1 MSHKALWRSIA
12 RIVLK
17 TGGTR
22 VFQMLTGPLRAARLD
37 EVVLRA
43 VERGKIA
50 ATIHLFGE
58 YQIDRTALHRESPPL
73 ELNASRDDAA
83 RQCGLSGPATLQPEI
98 GTLTESGDSLR
109 RQPNEPDPGSKPESP
124 AAIDQIEVAI
134 PAESLRSHQINAGNQ
149 DGDRWFRAMA
159 IGGATAAAFALGWI
173 GGFGSYHFF
182 AASPSSAHA
191 TNSRADTGRDVT
203 GSIPNA
209 VSPGTYRAPAQSASG
224 SVNPAS
230 LGASPVPASQHRT
243 KFSPRSK
250 PVATPDTRPVATPE
264 TRPTTVPGWTVREI
278 VGGNIVL
285 EGPNGISQVARGDM
299 VPGLGRVD
307 SVVRWGN
314 RWIVV
319 TSRGLVT
326 TQ

>member
-1 MSHKALWRSIA
+1 
-12 RIVLK
+12 VL
-17 TGGTR
+17 
-22 VFQMLTGPLRAARLD
+22 QMLTGALRAARLD

-58 YQIDRTALHRESPPL
+58 YEIDRTVLHRQAPPL
-73 ELNASRDDAA
+73 ELNASRDDATQ
-83 RQCGLSGPATLQPEI
+83 QCGLSGAATLQPEI
-98 GTLTESGDSLR
+98 GTFAESGDSLR
-109 RQPNEPDPGSKPESP
+109 QQPNEPDRGSKPESL
-124 AAIDQIEVAI
+124 AAIDQIGVAI
-134 PAESLRSHQINAGNQ
+134 PAESLRSHPISTGDQ

-159 IGGATAAAFALGWI
+159 IGGAIAAALALGWI

-182 AASPSSAHA
+182 AASPSSGHT

-209 VSPGTYRAPAQSASG
+209 VSPGTSRGPAQSASG
-224 SVNPAS
+224 SINPAS
-230 LGASPVPASQHRT
+230 LGASPAPASQHRT
-243 KFSPRSK
+243 KFLPRSK
-250 PVATPDTRPVATPE
+250 PVATPDTRPAAAPE

-285 EGPNGISQVARGDM
+285 EGPNGIAQVARGDM
-299 VPGLGRVD
+299 VPGLGRID